1 MKYFKEIP
9 SKHDTIMLVVPIIN
23 DKFGYIVASLYDRDV
38 FINDAYVGDFIEP
51 KQLNE
56 IASKYK
62 PATIQ
67 VNSLKPDYLF
77 SLRQLIDNADVIGK
91 KAATISDDKINA
103 NLSRINEFKFK
114 FDYDN
119 YPEYSDFV
127 NNLLDYKKGGSN
139 EAITM
144 LTYLSEYLLSSV

>member
-1 MKYFKEIP
+1 MKYFKEL
-9 SKHDTIMLVVPIIN
+9 SNKCETIMLVVPIIN
-23 DKFGYIVASLYDRDV
+23 DKFGYIVASLSDKDV

-51 KQLNE
+51 ERLNE
-56 IASKYK
+56 ISSKYK
-62 PATIQ
+62 PSLIQ

-77 SLRQLIDNADVIGK
+77 ALRELVEDIDVVGK
-91 KAATISDDKINA
+91 KATISDDKINA

-139 EAITM
+139 EAITI
-144 LTYLSEYLLSSV
+144 LAYLSEYLLSIM

>member
-1 MKYFKEIP
+1 MKYFKELP
-9 SKHDTIMLVVPIIN
+9 SKHGTIMLVVPIIN
-23 DKFGYIVASLYDRDV
+23 DKFGYIVASLSDKDV
-38 FINDAYVGDFIEP
+38 FINDAYVGDFIDP
-51 KQLNE
+51 KELNE
-56 IASKYK
+56 IASKYN
-62 PATIQ
+62 PTIIQ
-67 VNSLKPDYLF
+67 VSSLKPDYLF
-77 SLRQLIDNADVIGK
+77 ALREIVEDIDVIGK
-91 KAATISDDKINA
+91 KASTISDDKINA

-144 LTYLSEYLLSSV
+144 LTYLSEQLLSNM

>member
-1 MKYFKEIP
+1 MKYFKELP
-9 SKHDTIMLVVPIIN
+9 SNHETIMLVVPIIN
-23 DKFGYIVASLYDRDV
+23 DKFGYIVSSLSDKDV

-51 KQLNE
+51 EKLNE
-56 IASKYK
+56 IAIKYN
-62 PATIQ
+62 PAIIQ

-77 SLRQLIDNADVIGK
+77 SLRQLIDDIDVIGK

-144 LTYLSEYLLSSV
+144 LTYLSEQLLSNA

>member
-1 MKYFKEIP
+1 M
-9 SKHDTIMLVVPIIN
+9 
-23 DKFGYIVASLYDRDV
+23 
-38 FINDAYVGDFIEP
+38 
-51 KQLNE
+51 LNE
-56 IASKYK
+56 IASKYN
-62 PATIQ
+62 PAIIK

-77 SLRQLIDNADVIGK
+77 SLRQLIENVDVIGK

-119 YPEYSDFV
+119 YQEYSDFV

-144 LTYLSEYLLSSV
+144 LTYLSEQLLSNV

>member
-9 SKHDTIMLVVPIIN
+9 SNHEIIMLVVPIIN
-23 DKFGYIVASLYDRDV
+23 DKFGYIVASLSDRDV
-38 FINDAYVGDFIEP
+38 FINDAYIGDFIEP
-51 KQLNE
+51 EKLNK
-56 IASKYK
+56 IASKYN
-62 PATIQ
+62 PTIIQ

-77 SLRQLIDNADVIGK
+77 SLRQLIENVDVIGK
-91 KAATISDDKINA
+91 KAYTISDDKINA

-144 LTYLSEYLLSSV
+144 LTYLSEQLLSNV